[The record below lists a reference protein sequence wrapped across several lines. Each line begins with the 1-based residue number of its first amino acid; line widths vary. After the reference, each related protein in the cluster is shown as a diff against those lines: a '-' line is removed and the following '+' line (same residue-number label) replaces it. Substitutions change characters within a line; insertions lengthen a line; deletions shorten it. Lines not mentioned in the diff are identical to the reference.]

1 MKDIRSVLN
10 FIFLLLIYL
19 LGTGYAKSQ
28 SIKEFNDR
36 YHLYFYTQ
44 LVKLSGDQKWA
55 VVNYKNSDSLSFNK
69 LIRLTV
75 NNTEKKRK
83 NKSGIIKD
91 ETLPENNIN
100 LGDAMA
106 YYFISDKYLVYH
118 QKDLSVVIRSLT
130 SLTERKI
137 SGIKRIIPFEKLNM
151 LVLEGMNNEVKIMDE
166 NGNIIEIISRI
177 KSFDAD
183 FNKYQIYYL
192 TDSQWGVYNL
202 KNKNQISTVFSHS
215 LDWIKKTGDE
225 LLGLNFSNNSI
236 QLYGFNLNTKKIS
249 KKEISL
255 PDGFKIMDYSKP
267 YLEVRD
273 ERYLFVPLVT
283 DQNNTPEKAHIYYT
297 NLDSK
302 LNRPIIQLSIYDLK
316 EKKWQWTPDRL
327 KPYERQILIS
337 DSGDFIAYDQKS
349 EKPDSL
355 SIPKVK
361 LTLFK
366 DYGKEKYSLKNPY
379 YNNQNIYYDN
389 ITNQM
394 LYYENGLWNK
404 ENLSTGEVSSV
415 PLLKD
420 KKNEDDSLTDSPKG
434 RIIPTNYKGKFIVE
448 EEQDLYLWDIVNNTF
463 QALTNGKKS
472 SLSYEMLPQPIWEL
486 GYSNWTMFKPRI
498 VNIDWPIVVKV
509 LNTYTLESGIARI
522 DIPKGNFKNLP
533 GVKLL
538 AYGKEFI
545 HQIIPLK
552 THEKRKGRSL
562 EKDQLVYSTYSY
574 NEPLKL
580 YQISIKGKSNLADKK
595 LLYASKGIF
604 IGERPKI
611 KKELLHYKAN
621 GKTLNAYLLYPTDYD
636 SQKKYPLI
644 VKVYEKIT
652 KEVNMIDLIPNL
664 NDPDGINLMHYL
676 HNGYF
681 VLLPDLD
688 YGINDGQKKLLSSI
702 HAVMEE
708 TLKNPMLDAKRT
720 AVVGSSF
727 GGYEASFF
735 MGRTSL
741 FSTAVIG
748 VPLVDIARQSF
759 SVYGMSDGIN
769 PDLRPQFGQGRML
782 TDIYKNW
789 KAYIETSPIYYV
801 PQVSRPVLLWGGS
814 EDPNVNPDQVRSYFL
829 GLKKMRKKAIYLD
842 FQGEGHAIMNRE
854 NQLDFNY
861 KVWQWLEYFLKDKPA
876 PAWMKPMLE

>member
-166 NGNIIEIISRI
+166 NGNIIEIISKV

-183 FNKYQIYYL
+183 FNKYLIYYL

-202 KNKNQISTVFSHS
+202 KDKNQISTVFSHS
-215 LDWIKKTGDE
+215 LDWIKKAGDE

-236 QLYGFNLNTKKIS
+236 QLYGFDLNTKKIS

-337 DSGDFIAYDQKS
+337 ESGDFIAYDQKS

-463 QALTNGKKS
+463 RALTNGKKS

-533 GVKLL
+533 EVKLL

-702 HAVMEE
+702 NAVMEE
-708 TLKNPMLDAKRT
+708 TLKNRILDAKRT
-720 AVVGSSF
+720 TVVGSSF

-748 VPLVDIARQSF
+748 VPLVDIARQSL
-759 SVYGMSDGIN
+759 SVYGMADGIN
-769 PDLRPQFGQGRML
+769 LDLRPQFGQGRMQ

-842 FQGEGHAIMNRE
+842 YPGEGHAIMNRE

-861 KVWQWLEYFLKDKPA
+861 KIWQWLEYFLKDKPA
-876 PAWMKPMLE
+876 PEWMKPMLE

>member
-1 MKDIRSVLN
+1 MKDIKSILN
-10 FIFLLLIYL
+10 VILLILIYL
-19 LGTGYAKSQ
+19 TGSGYIKAQ
-28 SIKEFNDR
+28 SLQEFMDK
-36 YHLYFYTQ
+36 YHPYHYTE
-44 LVKLSGDQKWA
+44 LVKLSKDQKWA
-55 VVNYKNSDSLSFNK
+55 VMNYYNSDSLNFNK

-75 NNTEKKRK
+75 SSHEKKRTRE
-83 NKSGIIKD
+83 SRVIKD
-91 ETLPENNIN
+91 QMSPESTIN
-100 LGDAMA
+100 LGDAMG
-106 YYFISDKYLVYH
+106 YYFVGHKYLAYH
-118 QKDLSVVIRSLT
+118 QKDLSLILRDLAKGT
-130 SLTERKI
+130 QIKI
-137 SGIKRIIPFEKLNM
+137 PGIKRILQFEKLDM
-151 LVLEGMNNEVKIMDE
+151 LVLEDLNKDVKVIDE
-166 NGNIIEIISRI
+166 NGSVIKTINKI
-177 KSFDAD
+177 KSFDID
-183 FNKYQIYYL
+183 FNKYLIYYL
-192 TDSQWGVYNL
+192 TDTQWGVYNL
-202 KNKNQISTVFSHS
+202 KDKNQISTAFSHL

-225 LLGLNFSNNSI
+225 LLGFNFLKNSI
-236 QLYGFNLNTKKIS
+236 NLYRFDLTTKKIS
-249 KKEISL
+249 KEEFSL
-255 PDGFKIMDYSKP
+255 PQGFKITDNPKS

-273 ERYLFVPLVT
+273 ERYLFIPLVSNQDKT
-283 DQNNTPEKAHIYYT
+283 QEKANIYYT
-297 NLDSK
+297 NLDSQ
-302 LNRPIIQLSIYDLK
+302 LNRPMIQLSIYDLK

-327 KPYERQILIS
+327 KPYERQILVS
-337 DSGDFIAYDQKS
+337 DNGDFITYDQKS

-355 SIPKVK
+355 SISKVK

-394 LYYENGLWNK
+394 LYYENGIWNK

-420 KKNEDDSLTDSPKG
+420 KDSEGDSLTDSPTG

-448 EEQDLYLWDIVNNTF
+448 EEQDLYLWDIINNSF
-463 QALTNGKKS
+463 SALTNGKKY
-472 SLSYEMLPQPIWEL
+472 SLSYEMLPQPLWEP
-486 GYSNWTMFKPRI
+486 GYSNWTMFKSCI
-498 VNIDWPIVVKV
+498 VNIDRPIVIKV

-522 DIPKGNFKNLP
+522 DIPKGSFKNLP
-533 GVKLL
+533 EVKVLT
-538 AYGKEFI
+538 YGKESI

-552 THEKRKGRSL
+552 TDGKRKAKSL
-562 EKDQLVYSTYSY
+562 EKEQLIYTTYSY

-580 YQISIKGKSNLADKK
+580 YQINVKGKGNQEDKK
-595 LLYASKGIF
+595 LLFASKGIF
-604 IGERPKI
+604 IGDRPKI

-621 GKTLNAYLLYPTDYD
+621 GKTLNAYLLYPTDYN

-644 VKVYEKIT
+644 VKVYEKMT
-652 KEVNMIDLIPNL
+652 KEVNKIDLIPNL
-664 NDPDGINLMHYL
+664 NDPDGTNLMHYL

-702 HAVMEE
+702 NAVMEE
-708 TLKNPMLDAKRT
+708 TLKNPMLDAKRI

-748 VPLVDIARQSF
+748 VPVVDLVHKSF
-759 SVYGMSDGIN
+759 SVYGMMDGIN
-769 PDLRPQFGQGRML
+769 PDLRPQFGQARMQ

-789 KAYIETSPIYYV
+789 KGYLETSPIYYV

-814 EDPNVNPDQVRSYFL
+814 EDINVNPDQVRSYFL

-861 KVWQWLEYFLKDKPA
+861 KIWQWLEYFLKDKPA